1 MNIHRINNYLTL
13 TLDDG
18 TTLTTNECTDEVF
31 NKIMQHINDRD
42 TLIGIFYP
50 DYAESQKLRNRIL
63 KSKHMTMEGNS
74 IYIKSI
80 SELTV
85 PQDFAEKLIDAEEAN
100 DVNKIQAYLNF
111 WTLLSLN
118 PDSRVR
124 NNLFRFLKQWGMVVS
139 KSGLI
144 VGYRN
149 VDIKTEG
156 SKFNQNLTKFV
167 SQKYWEK
174 KYSNN
179 DSPEGYIVIMRDDDY
194 FVTGEDYEMDDED
207 VYIGDLVD
215 LYTMLTTDSSEQTTV
230 FTDHHSGTFRIR
242 LGHIV
247 SMPREKCCADQ
258 TKECQAGLH
267 IGGKDW
273 LEKHYFGD
281 VGLQCLIN
289 PADVVACPMEHNAYY
304 GKMRTCAYYPVKIVN
319 YNDAGHISD
328 DIESG
333 FEDDFINKICYT
345 GTINNEDNDNY
356 TLNIPDIAEVD
367 KAKVYRNLKELA
379 LKCMSNR
386 NN

>member
-18 TTLTTNECTDEVF
+18 TTLTTNECTNEVF
-31 NKIMQHINDRD
+31 SKIMQHINDRD
-42 TLIGIFYP
+42 TLISIFYP

-63 KSKHMTMEGNS
+63 KSNYMTMEGNS

-85 PQDFAEKLIDAEEAN
+85 PQDFAEKLIDAEEQQ
-100 DVNKIQAYLNF
+100 DYNKVEAYLNF

-124 NNLFRFLKQWGMVVS
+124 NNTFWFINKWDIKLT

-144 VGYRN
+144 IAYRN
-149 VDIKTEG
+149 ADVYSEG
-156 SKFNQNLTKFV
+156 SKFNKELTKFV
-167 SQKYWEK
+167 AQKYWEK
-174 KYSNN
+174 KQSTT
-179 DSPEGYIVIMRDDDY
+179 DTPDDYIVIMSNNDY
-194 FVTGEDYEMDDED
+194 LLVKEDSYLSEED
-207 VYIGDLVD
+207 IYIGDLVD
-215 LYTMLTTDSSEQTTV
+215 LYTMLTTDDSEQTTV

-247 SMPREKCCADQ
+247 QMDRSKTDSDQ
-258 TKECQAGLH
+258 THTCSSGLH
-267 IGGKDW
+267 CASKNW
-273 LEKHYFGD
+273 LESNYFGT
-281 VGLQCLIN
+281 VGMRVLVN
-289 PADVVACPMEHNAYY
+289 PANIVAIPPEDSY
-304 GKMRTCAYYPVKIVN
+304 GKMRTCAYYPVNIVN
-319 YNDAGHISD
+319 YGTDGRIIDEN
-328 DIESG
+328 IEDG

-356 TLNIPDIAEVD
+356 TLNIPEIAEVD

-386 NN
+386 NS

>member
-1 MNIHRINNYLTL
+1 MNIHRIQNYLTL

-18 TTLTTNECTDEVF
+18 TNFTTNECTDEIF
-31 NKIMQHINDRD
+31 NKIMMHINDRD
-42 TLIGIFYP
+42 TLISIFYP
-50 DYAESQKLRNRIL
+50 DYAEAQKLKNRIL
-63 KSKHMTMEGNS
+63 KSSYMTMEGNS

-85 PQDFAEKLIDAEEAN
+85 PQDFAEKLIDAEEQQ
-100 DVNKIQAYLNF
+100 DYNKVEAYLNF

-124 NNLFRFLKQWGMVVS
+124 NNLFKFLRQWGMVVS

-156 SKFNQNLTKFV
+156 SKFNQDLTRFV

-179 DSPEGYIVIMRDDDY
+179 DSPDGYIVIMRNDDY
-194 FVTGEDYEMDDED
+194 FITGEDYEMDDED

-215 LYTMLTTDSSEQTTV
+215 LYTMLTTDESEQTTV
-230 FTDHHSGTFRIR
+230 FTDHHSHTFKIR

-258 TKECQAGLH
+258 QQECQSGLH

-273 LEKHYFGD
+273 LSKHYFGD
-281 VGLQCLIN
+281 VGLQCLVN

-319 YNDAGHISD
+319 YDDAGHISD

-367 KAKVYRNLKELA
+367 KNKVYQNLKELA

-386 NN
+386 N

>member
-1 MNIHRINNYLTL
+1 MNIHRIQNYLTL

-18 TTLTTNECTDEVF
+18 TTLTTNECTDEIF
-31 NKIMQHINDRD
+31 SKIMQNINDRESLM
-42 TLIGIFYP
+42 TIFYP
-50 DYAESQKLRNRIL
+50 DYAEANKLKNRIM
-63 KSKHMTMEGNS
+63 KSNYMTMEGNS

-85 PQDFAEKLIDAEEAN
+85 PQDFATKLADAEEAN
-100 DVNKIQAYLNF
+100 ETNKIQAYLNF

-124 NNLFRFLKQWGMVVS
+124 NNLFRWLNQWGLVVS

-156 SKFNQNLTKFV
+156 SKFNQELTRFV
-167 SQKYWEK
+167 TQEYWAK
-174 KYSNN
+174 KYDLD
-179 DSPEGYIVIMRDDDY
+179 DSPEGYIVLMRNEDDY
-194 FVTGEDYEMDDED
+194 FVVDEDYEMEDDD
-207 VYIGDLVD
+207 IYIGDLVD
-215 LYTMLTTDSSEQTTV
+215 LYTTLTTDESEQTTV
-230 FTDHHSGTFRIR
+230 FTDNYSHKFKIRI
-242 LGHIV
+242 GHIV

-258 TKECQAGLH
+258 QQECQSGLH

-273 LEKHYFGD
+273 LSKHYFGD
-281 VGLQCLIN
+281 VGLQCLVN

-328 DIESG
+328 EIESG

-356 TLNIPDIAEVD
+356 TLNIPEITELD
-367 KAKVYRNLKELA
+367 KSTVYQNLKELA

-386 NN
+386 N

>member
-18 TTLTTNECTDEVF
+18 TTLTTNECTDEIF
-31 NKIMQHINDRD
+31 SKIMQHINDRD

-63 KSKHMTMEGNS
+63 KSDYMTMEGNS

-124 NNLFRFLKQWGMVVS
+124 NNTFWFINKWDIKLT

-144 VGYRN
+144 IAYRN
-149 VDIKTEG
+149 ADVYSEG
-156 SKFNQNLTKFV
+156 SRFNKELTQFV
-167 SQKYWEK
+167 AQRYWEK
-174 KYSNN
+174 KQSTTDNP
-179 DSPEGYIVIMRDDDY
+179 DDYIVIMSNDDY
-194 FVTGEDYEMDDED
+194 LLVREDSYLSEED
-207 VYIGDLVD
+207 IYIGDLVD
-215 LYTMLTTDSSEQTTV
+215 LYTMLTTDDSEQTTV
-230 FTDHHSGTFRIR
+230 FTDHHSGKFRIR

-247 SMPREKCCADQ
+247 QMDRSKVDS
-258 TKECQAGLH
+258 CQENSCSSGLH
-267 IGGKDW
+267 CAGKNW
-273 LEKHYFGD
+273 LENNYFGT
-281 VGLQCLIN
+281 VGMRVLVN
-289 PADVVACPMEHNAYY
+289 PADICAIPTIDEY
-304 GKMRTCAYYPVKIVN
+304 GKMRTCAYYPVSIVN
-319 YNDAGHISD
+319 YGADGHIVD
-328 DIESG
+328 ENIEDG

-356 TLNIPDIAEVD
+356 TLIIPDIAEVD
-367 KAKVYRNLKELA
+367 KNQVYKNLKELA

-386 NN
+386 SN